1 MKHIKHI
8 CIALMLLLM
17 PVTSWAIDK
26 KLGATNCFLIGI
38 FDEFGNGIS
47 TGLDI
52 TTPFSNLVIKTNCG
66 SPSTTTT
73 VDETGDTVEA
83 SGGGYY
89 YICTNDAITNAFEDE
104 CMGWVE
110 GEGDHLGLIA
120 MVPLKFKAVGIIISD
135 LKWKPYNIVDQ
146 ANEGGDQN
154 PTTTSSDTDLTQT
167 LNIVGSPQPIM
178 YFPTTDED
186 STQNSNCNVQGI
198 RTVITAYNT
207 TTKVI
212 TYITLPAAP
221 EYRGVFRIY

>member
-1 MKHIKHI
+1 MKYI
-8 CIALMLLLM
+8 IALMLLLM
-17 PVTSWAIDK
+17 PVTSWALDK

-66 SPSTTTT
+66 SPSTITT

-89 YICTNDAITNAFEDE
+89 YICTNDAITNAVEDE

-120 MVPLKFKAVGIIISD
+120 LVPKGFKAVGATMSQVGLLKSITVSSATTSTITSAGLSETSNKDYVGGVINCPNATAADNRAIFLRIISF
-135 LKWKPYNIVDQ
+135 
-146 ANEGGDQN
+146 N
-154 PTTTSSDTDLTQT
+154 PFTDTIT
-167 LNIVGSPQPIM
+167 LNGLFASVLSADDVCDIYI
-178 YFPTTDED
+178 D
-186 STQNSNCNVQGI
+186 
-198 RTVITAYNT
+198 TV
-207 TTKVI
+207 
-212 TYITLPAAP
+212 
-221 EYRGVFRIY
+221 R

>member
-1 MKHIKHI
+1 MKYIKQI
-8 CIALMLLLM
+8 CIALMLLLT

-73 VDETGDTVEA
+73 VDETGDTIEA

-89 YICTNDAITNAFEDE
+89 YICTNDAITNAVEDE

-110 GEGDHLGLIA
+110 GEGDHLGLLA
-120 MVPLKFKAVGIIISD
+120 LVPKGFKAVGATMSQVGLLKSITVSSATTSTITSAGLSEASNKDYVGGVINCPNATAADNRAIFLRIISF
-135 LKWKPYNIVDQ
+135 
-146 ANEGGDQN
+146 N
-154 PTTTSSDTDLTQT
+154 PFTDTIT
-167 LNIVGSPQPIM
+167 LNGLFASALSANDVCDIYI
-178 YFPTTDED
+178 D
-186 STQNSNCNVQGI
+186 
-198 RTVITAYNT
+198 TV
-207 TTKVI
+207 
-212 TYITLPAAP
+212 
-221 EYRGVFRIY
+221 R

>member
-1 MKHIKHI
+1 MKYI
-8 CIALMLLLM
+8 IALMLLLM
-17 PVTSWAIDK
+17 PVTSWAMDK
-26 KLGATNCFLIGI
+26 KLGATNCFKIGI
-38 FDEFGNGIS
+38 FDEFSNGIS

-52 TTPFSNLVIKTNCG
+52 ITPFSNFVIKADCG
-66 SPSTTTT
+66 SPSTVTTA
-73 VDETGDTVEA
+73 DETGDTVEA
-83 SGGGYY
+83 EGGGFY
-89 YICTNDAITNAFEDE
+89 YICINDAITNAVEDE
-104 CMGWVE
+104 CSGWVE

-120 MVPLKFKAVGIIISD
+120 KTPVKFKAVGIITSD

-146 ANEGGDQN
+146 TNESGDQN

-178 YFPTTDED
+178 YFPTIDED
-186 STQNSNCNVQGI
+186 STQSSNCNIQGI

-221 EYRGVFRIY
+221 DYRCVFRIY

>member
-1 MKHIKHI
+1 VKYIKQI
-8 CIALMLLLM
+8 CIALILLLM

-73 VDETGDTVEA
+73 VDETGDTIEA

-89 YICTNDAITNAFEDE
+89 YICANDAITNAVEDE

-110 GEGDHLGLIA
+110 GEGDHLGLLA
-120 MVPLKFKAVGIIISD
+120 LVPKGFKAVND
-135 LKWKPYNIVDQ
+135 
-146 ANEGGDQN
+146 
-154 PTTTSSDTDLTQT
+154 TTSATICDISASTSGVSFTVATCKDEDGNAITLATDMF
-167 LNIVGSPQPIM
+167 VGSYMVAYTNGSAQCNVVGHGVFVSDVTSGGVVTVKDFDLPGSG
-178 YFPTTDED
+178 FPATPNT
-186 STQNSNCNVQGI
+186 SNC
-198 RTVITAYNT
+198 
-207 TTKVI
+207 
-212 TYITLPAAP
+212 
-221 EYRGVFRIY
+221 GVRISP